1 MFAPRHIVLVV
12 MLMVIPLS
20 VWLLAYRPANEGA
33 RRAVDRVMHLS
44 DHLAQLE
51 EVNHRERLMNE
62 SLEEIRSAMEY
73 SREML
78 PAESSVEHW
87 LDRTW
92 QAAEGGGM
100 VVKAVTAT
108 GSREQGG
115 MMLSAVEVEVSGD
128 FAGFHELLQRLER
141 IPQLS
146 RIERMQVE
154 ADENGHIDASFS
166 LHLFFSKEPTS

>member
-1 MFAPRHIVLVV
+1 MPAPRHVVFLAMLIVV
-12 MLMVIPLS
+12 PLS
-20 VWLLAYRPANEGA
+20 AWLLAYRPANEGA
-33 RRAVDRVMHLS
+33 RRAIDRVMHLS
-44 DHLAQLE
+44 GHLAQLE
-51 EVNHRERLMNE
+51 EVNRRERLMKE
-62 SLEEIRSAMEY
+62 SLDEIRNAMES
-73 SREML
+73 SRELL

-100 VVKAVTAT
+100 MVKAVTAT

-128 FAGFHELLQRLER
+128 FAGFYELLQRLER

-146 RIERMQVE
+146 RIERMQVV

>member
-1 MFAPRHIVLVV
+1 M
-12 MLMVIPLS
+12 
-20 VWLLAYRPANEGA
+20 
-33 RRAVDRVMHLS
+33 
-44 DHLAQLE
+44 
-51 EVNHRERLMNE
+51 E
-62 SLEEIRSAMEY
+62 S
-73 SREML
+73 SRELL

-100 VVKAVTAT
+100 MVKAVTAT

-128 FAGFHELLQRLER
+128 FAGFYELLQRLER

-146 RIERMQVE
+146 RIERMQVV